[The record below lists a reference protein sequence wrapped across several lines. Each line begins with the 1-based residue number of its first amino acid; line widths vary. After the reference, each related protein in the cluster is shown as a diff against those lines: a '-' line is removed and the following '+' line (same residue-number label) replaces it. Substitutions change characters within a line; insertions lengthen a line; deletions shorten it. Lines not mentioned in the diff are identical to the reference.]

1 MDDVAN
7 RTVLD
12 TIMRGALPG
21 SVLSRLRLFF
31 PCSLERDLPDMKRP
45 GTYVGINYYTR
56 NVYRWSPLM
65 PFSRAAAHI
74 PAGSRRSAMWEVFP
88 RGIFNSLM
96 RMKSEY
102 GNPPSIITE
111 NGFPLP
117 DSPDKDPL
125 DDPERIAYLSDHV
138 AMVGK
143 AIASGADCRGYFH
156 WSLMDNFEWN
166 RGLSMRF
173 GLLRTDFATQERSWK
188 KSAFWYRELI
198 RRNWLETPAVFER
211 K

>member
-1 MDDVAN
+1 
-7 RTVLD
+7 
-12 TIMRGALPG
+12 
-21 SVLSRLRLFF
+21 
-31 PCSLERDLPDMKRP
+31 
-45 GTYVGINYYTR
+45 
-56 NVYRWSPLM
+56 
-65 PFSRAAAHI
+65 
-74 PAGSRRSAMWEVFP
+74 MWEVFP

-117 DSPDKDPL
+117 DSQGKDPL

-166 RGLSMRF
+166 KGLAMRF
-173 GLLRTDFATQERSWK
+173 GLVRTNFQTQERMWK
-188 KSAFWYRELI
+188 KSAHWYKQLI
-198 RRNWLETPAVFER
+198 ERNWMDAGRSLP
-211 K
+211 